1 MSTSVYTDQEWAR
14 MRPHITRLYSDDAR
28 PLKEVVETMR
38 LRHDFHATTRMY
50 KHRFKKW
57 GLDKKYKE
65 KEVIQMSL
73 LKQQRSVAGKQS
85 IFFVRGRQVNWEQVE
100 KYLRRRP
107 DLETKIK
114 AGMLKMSSSNFD
126 IVCRSPSP
134 EPVLHVSSVLQY
146 TDELL
151 RLLNGYYRSC
161 YHGSVRRSHV
171 DQVVNCSVTVR
182 CYRRLD
188 QARAMIMVN
197 MMKPGFQALNKSL
210 DDLGSLV
217 KERHPTLIF
226 YLFDFVTAFD
236 QRHEAL
242 TFELLRHTHDT
253 MLVVFGEGHPLVWLL
268 RRLVRLS
275 HKDRNEF
282 IAIILEAA
290 VDCFKRLRVGDRM
303 IERLSCHYIVL
314 LGHMGTRKEIARDS
328 FPEMDVAS
336 MDSASV
342 SYLGRFADRLIVS
355 RDFEEAGRK
364 TDIMLAWLQTAPNQE
379 NPAWADLQLF
389 YYYLKAHGGFSSG
402 DHVAGDA
409 WLHRVSQFAAQYF
422 PNM

>member
-1 MSTSVYTDQEWAR
+1 
-14 MRPHITRLYSDDAR
+14 
-28 PLKEVVETMR
+28 
-38 LRHDFHATTRMY
+38 MY
-50 KHRFKKW
+50 KYRFKKW

-73 LKQQRSVAGKQS
+73 LKQQRIVAGKQS
-85 IFFVRGRQVNWEQVE
+85 IFFVRGRQVEWEQVE
-100 KYLRRRP
+100 RYLRRRP

-134 EPVLHVSSVLQY
+134 EPILHISSVLQY

-151 RLLNGYYRSC
+151 RLLHGYYHSC
-161 YHGSVRRSHV
+161 YHGSARRFHV
-171 DQVVNCSVTVR
+171 DQVVDSSVTVR

-188 QARAMIMVN
+188 QARTMIMVN

-210 DDLGSLV
+210 DDLGSIV
-217 KERHPTLIF
+217 GKQHPTLIF
-226 YLFDFVTAFD
+226 YLSDFVSAFD

-242 TFELLRHTHDT
+242 AVELLRHTHNT
-253 MLVVFGEGHPLVWLL
+253 LLVTFGEGHPLVWLL
-268 RRLVRLS
+268 RRLVRMS

-282 IAIILEAA
+282 IARILEAA
-290 VDCFKRLRVGDRM
+290 LDCFKRLRVSDRM

-314 LGHMGTRKEIARDS
+314 LGYMGIMREIAKDS
-328 FPEMDVAS
+328 FLEMDLAS

-342 SYLGRFADRLIVS
+342 SYLGRFADILIAS

-364 TDIMLAWLQTAPNQE
+364 TDIMLAWLQSAPNQE

-389 YYYLKAHGGFSSG
+389 YYYLKAHGGLSSG
-402 DHVAGDA
+402 DYVAGYT
-409 WLHRVSQFAAQYF
+409 WLHRVEQMAAQYF